1 MNTLAMRSRG
11 EYCTDRVVH
20 ACLVFVGPATELSHT
35 YKLLKPHLDFLL
47 FQAVFP
53 ELCLS
58 KKDIA
63 TFDADPHEFI
73 HKNND
78 PSEDYLSPR
87 VPAVNCIIDLA
98 KYRGKDILPRV
109 RKGKSFPG

>member
-20 ACLVFVGPATELSHT
+20 ACLVFVGPATELAHT

-58 KKDIA
+58 KKDIE

-78 PSEDYLSPR
+78 PSED
-87 VPAVNCIIDLA
+87 
-98 KYRGKDILPRV
+98 
-109 RKGKSFPG
+109 

>member
-58 KKDIA
+58 KKDIEVCA
-63 TFDADPHEFI
+63 AMTSSLMLMLMSSVLMLI
-73 HKNND
+73 LSMLMLI
-78 PSEDYLSPR
+78 PSVLMLKLS
-87 VPAVNCIIDLA
+87 VLM
-98 KYRGKDILPRV
+98 
-109 RKGKSFPG
+109 F